1 MKTLKYI
8 PILFFLF
15 SLFSCT
21 SSSGFQE
28 KEFLIEG
35 GKWIQDENSIKK
47 KPLKKVMVGQ
57 EIYIYCPIN
66 TKIFKN
72 EATAKITIT
81 IDKRGEKEVFEEIE
95 TIVKNERIFQK
106 YKIRD
111 SELFY
116 ENKKYIIPK
125 ISFKITI
132 DDEVSKKSED
142 LEIYGFIKHK
152 MNKPN
157 SSFLIYRADGQT
169 IKGKTDK
176 NGFIDL
182 KWLPLGQYSFGIIY
196 EDDERYLIK
205 KPEENENQKEEKKDD
220 KNEQK
225 Q

>member
-35 GKWIQDENSIKK
+35 GKWIQDETSIKK
-47 KPLKKVMVGQ
+47 KALKKVMVGQ

-72 EATAKITIT
+72 EATAKITIM

-95 TIVKNERIFQK
+95 AIVKDEKIFHK

-116 ENKKYIIPK
+116 ANKKYIIPK
-125 ISFKITI
+125 LSFKITI
-132 DDEVSKKSED
+132 DETESKKSED

-152 MNKPN
+152 MNEPN
-157 SSFLIYRADGQT
+157 SNFLIYRADGQT

-182 KWLPLGQYSFGIIY
+182 KWLPFGQYSFGIIY
-196 EDDERYLIK
+196 EDDERYFTR
-205 KPEENENQKEEKKDD
+205 QEEKKDD